1 MPLNSSDQKAVGS
14 AGVSVGRPAD
24 SLLAGSSAELDCATS
39 ATELLEIDSLLLLD
53 SSTTL
58 GMTFKELL
66 EGTAAELD
74 SVTVLSAP
82 AGLSEEQ
89 AKKTALAIRNIS
101 VQEVFLTSCII
112 QNLISFE

>member
-1 MPLNSSDQKAVGS
+1 MGS
-14 AGVSVGRPAD
+14 PAD
-24 SLLAGSSAELDCATS
+24 SLLAGASAELDCAMS
-39 ATELLEIDSLLLLD
+39 ATELLEIGSLLLLD

-66 EGTAAELD
+66 ERLFAELD

-89 AKKTALAIRNIS
+89 AKKNCACHK
-101 VQEVFLTSCII
+101 EH
-112 QNLISFE
+112 